1 MERVNITI
9 NRIHSYSNSI
19 VGELS
24 VNGKKVCY
32 TLERAWL
39 WNEEYI
45 SCIPP
50 HTYSATIRYD
60 KPDGWRIELEGVK
73 WEHGVRGGIQIHVGN
88 WPRQTEGC
96 VLVGTD
102 YKSNEVLHSEKAY
115 GLLKQAIYGTS
126 DPKTCPT
133 KTIRV
138 EFKGILATPW
148 GDYPRQGGSP
158 AA

>member
-1 MERVNITI
+1 MKTVNITI
-9 NRIHSYSNSI
+9 NRIRSFSNSI

-24 VNGKKVCY
+24 VNGKRICY
-32 TLERAWL
+32 TLELPWL
-39 WNEEYI
+39 WNEEDR
-45 SCIPP
+45 SCVPP
-50 HTYSATIRYD
+50 GTYNTTLRRD
-60 KPDGWRIELEGVK
+60 KPDGWRIQLEGVE
-73 WEHGVRGGIQIHVGN
+73 WEHGVRGGVQIHVGN
-88 WPRQTEGC
+88 WPGQTVGC

-102 YKSNEVLHSEKAY
+102 YKSNAVLHSEKAY

-126 DPKTCPT
+126 DPKTYPT

-148 GDYPRQGGSP
+148 GDFPRQGGSP